1 MIYFLYKEER
11 SHARYIQRR
20 GVANADALQRTTVR
34 LIDLERPEMSN
45 NIWKLIPSRPRI
57 LALLALTLGLLVMAS
72 PARLLGQ
79 SDNGRI
85 VGTVT
90 DPTGAAIPDAAVT
103 VVNNENGLTLS
114 AKSNAA
120 GEFNI
125 FAVPRGNYT
134 ASVDAQGFQ
143 TQKQSFTLTVTQVQN
158 LIFKLSPGTV
168 STTVKVTDAAPM
180 IDASNATLGETIQ
193 GKQIT
198 QLPLNG
204 RNFMNLALLTPGVTQ
219 GAYGTQE
226 SGVNGNAETFRNNE
240 SGGAALSVNGLRP
253 QANNYILDG
262 VDNNDGLL
270 NTILF
275 FSQVDATQEFKV
287 DTSVA
292 PAEFGRAGGAIV
304 ISSIRSGTNKIHGS
318 AFEFYRSGKF
328 DSNINYRFNGAPAA
342 PNPPFNRNQFGGSLG
357 GPIVRDKLFAFGDY
371 AGWRENLPVNPSFVT
386 VPTAKMRT
394 GDFSELFGSG
404 INTSSDLCT
413 PNGLPVGVP
422 EGTIYDPISCTPFAG
437 NIIPTNR
444 LNPAAVNYLNAYP
457 LPTIPGAIEK
467 NYETHQQS
475 AVKYNT
481 FDVRLDWHPSN
492 RDIAFFRYSYDNSTD
507 TKTSEFPNLPAGF
520 GSGSNF
526 LHARGYD
533 LGYTHTFTQNVVNDA
548 HLAYN
553 RDNYGY
559 QPPFYGDPV
568 SAKLGIVNANRNI
581 ETSGGALIGGYGS
594 ELEYTGDYG
603 LYSVPQNTY
612 ELTDNVNWQHGNH
625 AFKFGGTVIRRQV
638 EYFRPI
644 AGKGFFNISGNGQD
658 FTGYEVSDV
667 LASFMDNYSIGAQNG
682 YFGNISQEDGIFAQD
697 NWRVNSRLTLN
708 LGVRWDLLTWPYEE
722 HNRQAAFDIN
732 TGTVLLAG
740 QNGVSRSIINQNYH
754 NFAPRLGFAYD
765 LHGNGRSVLRGGY
778 GIYYFPDYGGIGNQ
792 LGQQP
797 PFGGSVDYL
806 AKNGDCIAFTGQ
818 TTPGT
823 GFGSCRVSSNGVT
836 NPLPAPGFPNF
847 NPAAPPQGLSINSVD
862 QNNQNSQIQQYDI
875 QLEQQFGTN
884 TTFDIAYVGTKS
896 NHLSTYYPYNIYHF
910 GTAFQAYPNLG
921 SINYNIYEGT
931 SNYNGIQL
939 HAEHRSTSLI
949 TTAAYTWSHTLD
961 DSPPPDQPSVAPLY
975 YDPHADYGNSTQDQ
989 RNVFSFSTVYFLPF
1003 GRGQKFAG
1011 NVSRP
1016 MDWIIGG
1023 WQTNLIALVATG
1035 TPFDISAG
1043 ETQSANRPDLVA
1055 PIEYPKSI
1063 SGYWMNPKS
1072 FSVATIPQVTPITGI
1087 KVFTRLGTLRR
1098 DQVYGPGTRTVNFG
1112 LQKDVHVTDRV
1123 NLELHG
1129 DAFNVFN
1136 TPQFTNPDANVHD
1149 GANFGKILATQEYTN
1164 RQIQLAARMVF

>member
-1 MIYFLYKEER
+1 MTNTLR
-11 SHARYIQRR
+11 
-20 GVANADALQRTTVR
+20 N
-34 LIDLERPEMSN
+34 LIWL
-45 NIWKLIPSRPRI
+45 RPR
-57 LALLALTLGLLVMAS
+57 LAAAFAICLTVLLAAS
-72 PARLLGQ
+72 PARLLAQ

-90 DPTGAAIPDAAVT
+90 DPTGAAIPDAAIT
-103 VVNNENGLTLS
+103 VVNTENGLTLS

-158 LIFKLSPGTV
+158 LLFKLAPGAV

-226 SGVNGNAETFRNNE
+226 SGVNGNAETFRNSE

-275 FSQVDATQEFKV
+275 FSQIDATQEFKV

-304 ISSIRSGTNKIHGS
+304 VSSIRSGTNQVHGS

-328 DSNINYRFNGAPAA
+328 DANPIYRFNGAGPT
-342 PNPPFNRNQFGGSLG
+342 PNPPFNRNQFGGAAGL
-357 GPIVRDKLFAFGDY
+357 PIIKDKLFIFGDY
-371 AGWRENLPVNPSFVT
+371 SGWRETIPVNPSLVT

-404 INTSSDLCT
+404 LATSSNLCT

-422 EGTIYDPISCTPFAG
+422 EGTIYDPITCTPFAG
-437 NIIPTNR
+437 NIIPANR

-457 LPTIPGAIEK
+457 LPSIAGAVEH
-467 NYETHQQS
+467 NYQTHQQDNS
-475 AVKYNT
+475 KYNT

-492 RDIAFFRYSYDNSTD
+492 RDIAFFRYSYDNSTE

-533 LGYTHTFTQNVVNDA
+533 LGYTHTFSANVVNDA

-568 SAKLGIVNANRNI
+568 SANLGIVNANRNI

-612 ELTDNVNWQHGNH
+612 ELTDNLNWQRGNH
-625 AFKFGGTVIRRQV
+625 SFKFGATVIRRQV

-682 YFGNISQEDGIFAQD
+682 YFGNISQEDGVFAQD
-697 NWRVNSRLTLN
+697 DWRVNSRLTLN

-754 NFAPRLGFAYD
+754 NFAPRIGFAYD
-765 LHGNGRSVLRGGY
+765 LHGNGRSVVRGGY

-823 GFGSCRVSSNGVT
+823 GFNSCRVSSNGVT

-884 TTFDIAYVGTKS
+884 TTFDIAYVGTKA

-910 GTAFQAYPNLG
+910 GTAFQAHPNLG
-921 SINYNIYEGT
+921 NINYNIYEVLVPNCC
-931 SNYNGIQL
+931 S
-939 HAEHRSTSLI
+939 S
-949 TTAAYTWSHTLD
+949 
-961 DSPPPDQPSVAPLY
+961 
-975 YDPHADYGNSTQDQ
+975 
-989 RNVFSFSTVYFLPF
+989 
-1003 GRGQKFAG
+1003 
-1011 NVSRP
+1011 
-1016 MDWIIGG
+1016 WI
-1023 WQTNLIALVATG
+1023 
-1035 TPFDISAG
+1035 S
-1043 ETQSANRPDLVA
+1043 
-1055 PIEYPKSI
+1055 YC
-1063 SGYWMNPKS
+1063 
-1072 FSVATIPQVTPITGI
+1072 
-1087 KVFTRLGTLRR
+1087 
-1098 DQVYGPGTRTVNFG
+1098 
-1112 LQKDVHVTDRV
+1112 
-1123 NLELHG
+1123 
-1129 DAFNVFN
+1129 
-1136 TPQFTNPDANVHD
+1136 
-1149 GANFGKILATQEYTN
+1149 
-1164 RQIQLAARMVF
+1164 